1 MAEKEIVWSKLAKLQ
16 LKTVLEFYT
25 ERNGNS
31 TYSLKLLNEVEDL
44 LSTLSKAERIGRLT
58 SNKFTRVISMKVYL
72 LFYEINGN
80 RIKIVSFWDN
90 RQDIENRKIK

>member
-80 RIKIVSFWDN
+80 RIEIVSFWDN